1 MILEERPRPES
12 APSRP
17 RHVVVVADDD
27 SNALLAL
34 ERLLR
39 EEAYDLRLTTEPQ
52 KAADW
57 IQTRNVSVLIT
68 DYRMPEMDG
77 TTLLELARATSP
89 RTARILLTAHPGES
103 AVLHARESGLLTL
116 FGKPWNPGELKRVI
130 RERVREREIL
140 TGI

>member
-1 MILEERPRPES
+1 MILEECPRLES
-12 APSRP
+12 VPSRF

-39 EEAYDLRLTTEPQ
+39 DDPYDLHMTTDPQ

-57 IQTRNVSVLIT
+57 IRTRSVSVVIA
-68 DYRMPEMDG
+68 DYRMPDMDG
-77 TTLLELARATSP
+77 TTLLELARASSP

-103 AVLHARESGLLTL
+103 AVLHARKSGLLTL
-116 FGKPWNPGELKRVI
+116 FGKPWNPRELKRVI
-130 RERVREREIL
+130 RDRVRERKIL
-140 TGI
+140 TGF